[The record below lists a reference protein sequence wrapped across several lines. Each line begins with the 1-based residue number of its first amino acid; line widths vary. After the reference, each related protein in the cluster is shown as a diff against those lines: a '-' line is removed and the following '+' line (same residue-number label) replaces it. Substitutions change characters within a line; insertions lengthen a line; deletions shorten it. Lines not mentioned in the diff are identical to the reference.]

1 MSDVSNQIYP
11 LCYKIKEISHDK
23 YVECLELF
31 SKYLVVQNNVALR
44 DEVMT
49 NLDACL
55 DSYGNMYQRLN
66 IIIVMGG
73 LRRKLPL
80 LPANDADGSIR
91 MQSSMNTYM
100 TEIGGNEP
108 KTALEARMRIENL
121 NMFSLLIYNKF
132 REYYNDY
139 YMRRNLHETQNL
151 YSPASVSS
159 ETVSS
164 ASSSA
169 AFSPSSATTTGGKH
183 RHKLTRKRHKHRTP
197 KRH

>member
-1 MSDVSNQIYP
+1 
-11 LCYKIKEISHDK
+11 
-23 YVECLELF
+23 
-31 SKYLVVQNNVALR
+31 VVQNNVALR

-73 LRRKLPL
+73 SRRKLPL

-91 MQSSMNTYM
+91 IQSSMNTYM

-139 YMRRNLHETQNL
+139 YMRRKLHETHNM
-151 YSPASVSS
+151 YSPAS
-159 ETVSS
+159 VSS

-183 RHKLTRKRHKHRTP
+183 RHKPTRKRHKYRT
-197 KRH
+197 KTVIRH